1 MDHAHET
8 AFVEPPLGVKPSE
21 SVKVGDINCD
31 ELGKEDLKAIKETKA
46 TKGQVHLR
54 ASASSGQMAGESTRK
69 TKPCKDKKPG
79 ESLFR

>member
-1 MDHAHET
+1 M
-8 AFVEPPLGVKPSE
+8 KPSE

-31 ELGKEDLKAIKETKA
+31 ELGKEDLKATKETKA

-69 TKPCKDKKPG
+69 TIKPCKDKKPG

>member
-1 MDHAHET
+1 M
-8 AFVEPPLGVKPSE
+8 KPSE
-21 SVKVGDINCD
+21 SVKVGDINCE
-31 ELGKEDLKAIKETKA
+31 ELGKKDLKATKETEA

-54 ASASSGQMAGESTRK
+54 ASASSGQMVHESARK

>member
-1 MDHAHET
+1 M
-8 AFVEPPLGVKPSE
+8 KPSE
-21 SVKVGDINCD
+21 SVKVWDINCD

-46 TKGQVHLR
+46 TKGQVHLK